1 MEKNKDYNQTEYNK
15 TWQEKN
21 RDKARYLRNRSTA
34 RNFIKKQATVED
46 IEELST
52 LIQEREF
59 ILTNE
64 IMYDEK

>member
-21 RDKARYLRNRSTA
+21 REKARYLRNRSTA

-46 IEELST
+46 IEELKQ
-52 LIQEREF
+52 LIKDRE
-59 ILTNE
+59 LNLN
-64 IMYDEK
+64 